1 MTITPLMPVY
11 PRSPVRPVRGE
22 GVYLYGEQ
30 GEKYLDFASGIAVN
44 LLGHGHP
51 HLTRAIQEQA
61 ATLIHVS
68 NLYGS
73 PQGEALAQR
82 LVDLTFA
89 DTVFFTNSGAEAVEC
104 AIKTARRYH
113 HHHGRPEKH
122 VLISFRNAFH
132 GRTIGTISATDQP
145 KLRDGFAP
153 LLPGFTV
160 VDFDDLEAAAA
171 AVDGHTAGFLV
182 EPIQGEGGIRPA
194 SEAFM
199 TGLRRISDEKDLMLV
214 LDEVQC
220 GVGRTGRLYAYEH
233 YGIEPD
239 ILATAKGIGGGFPV
253 GACLATEK
261 AAAGMVV
268 GTHGSTYGGNP
279 LAMAACE
286 AVLDIVATPEF
297 LANVR
302 TSGERLR
309 GALEQMIPNHDWLF
323 DHVRGLGLML
333 GLKLKSDSRAF
344 VNHARSHGIL
354 TAAAGD
360 NVVRL
365 LPPLTIEEHHIR
377 ECVEKL
383 SEAAR
388 AFKPAEAVLEAAVG
402 GRRGYPPEGPARVS
416 ATCTSVVEVRR
427 VCPAGARGSRYGGP
441 AALWHQP

>member
-1 MTITPLMPVY
+1 MAITPLMPVY

-22 GVYLYGEQ
+22 GVYLYGES

-51 HLTRAIQEQA
+51 HLTKAIQEQA

-82 LVDLTFA
+82 LVDRTFA

-122 VLISFRNAFH
+122 NLITFSNAFH
-132 GRTIGTISATDQP
+132 GRTMATISATDQA

-153 LLPGFTV
+153 MLPGFTV
-160 VDFDDLEAAAA
+160 VAFDDLEAAEA
-171 AVDGHTAGFLV
+171 AVDENTAGFLL
-182 EPIQGEGGIRPA
+182 EPVQGEGGIRPA
-194 SEAFM
+194 SAEFIR
-199 TGLRRISDEKDLMLV
+199 GLRRICDEKDLMLV

-220 GVGRTGRLYAYEH
+220 GVARTGKLYAYEH

-239 ILATAKGIGGGFPV
+239 ILASAKGIGGGFPM

-279 LAMAACE
+279 LAMAAGQ
-286 AVLDIVATPEF
+286 AVLDIVAEPEF
-297 LANVR
+297 LDRVTR
-302 TSGERLR
+302 MGERLR
-309 GALEQMIPNHDWLF
+309 GALEQMIPNHDHLF
-323 DHVRGLGLML
+323 ESVRGLGLML
-333 GLKLKSDSRAF
+333 GIKMKTDSRAF
-344 VNHARSHGIL
+344 VGYLREHGLL
-354 TAAAGD
+354 TVAAGD
-360 NVVRL
+360 NVLRV
-365 LPPLTIEEHHIR
+365 LPPLVIEEAHVT
-377 ECVEKL
+377 EFVERL

-388 AFKPAEAVLEAAVG
+388 RYEVPQAA
-402 GRRGYPPEGPARVS
+402 
-416 ATCTSVVEVRR
+416 
-427 VCPAGARGSRYGGP
+427 
-441 AALWHQP
+441 